1 MWKNRVKNEKG
12 ITMTSLVV
20 YMFIL
25 VIVIGILTTISTFF
39 YTNIGEVVDAP
50 KYVYEFNK
58 FIMFFGVDIKNYNN
72 AVVTEN
78 SIQFTDG
85 PTYIYQN
92 NAIYRD
98 NVLIAKDIITCKFAL
113 TQYTVSEI
121 NKNIINVDIQIGKN
135 QEDCMSKNIDFT
147 LKYW

>member
-1 MWKNRVKNEKG
+1 MCKNKKKNEKG
-12 ITMTSLVV
+12 ITMSSLVV

-25 VIVIGILTTISTFF
+25 VMVIGTLTTISTFF

-58 FIMFFGVDIKNYNN
+58 FVMFFGVDIKNNN
-72 AVVTEN
+72 TAVVTEN
-78 SIQFTDG
+78 SIQFDDG

-98 NVLIAKDIITCKFAL
+98 NELIAKDIIACTFEL
-113 TQYTVSEI
+113 TQYPVSTI
-121 NKNIINVDIQIGKN
+121 NKNIINVDIQIGKS
-135 QEDCMSKNIDFT
+135 QEDCVTKNVDFT
-147 LKYW
+147 LRYW